1 MLTTTRPCP
10 VRGFASLGLS
20 YLTQAL
26 LSVPTI
32 MIHIILPSIHQ
43 KYQPGQILGSRWKK
57 QNLRWRSC
65 RRHPSRPPPRGI
77 RLETVFQIWE
87 IVWSY
92 HSPKQSFLSHFCQT
106 WRQTISLDNSNVSWS
121 HVTATKQQLAH
132 LLSKLS
138 IVAVSV
144 GRPSF
149 VSTVSTTLMPME
161 PSRIFHVEN
170 CKKWLF
176 DQSNS
181 IK

>member
-1 MLTTTRPCP
+1 MSTEEISPPWAILATSWLTKQSVCWAAIGRKSRTTISASDLDNSPSLSWPR
-10 VRGFASLGLS
+10 FASLDWS

-121 HVTATKQQLAH
+121 H
-132 LLSKLS
+132 
-138 IVAVSV
+138 
-144 GRPSF
+144 
-149 VSTVSTTLMPME
+149 
-161 PSRIFHVEN
+161 
-170 CKKWLF
+170 
-176 DQSNS
+176 
-181 IK
+181 